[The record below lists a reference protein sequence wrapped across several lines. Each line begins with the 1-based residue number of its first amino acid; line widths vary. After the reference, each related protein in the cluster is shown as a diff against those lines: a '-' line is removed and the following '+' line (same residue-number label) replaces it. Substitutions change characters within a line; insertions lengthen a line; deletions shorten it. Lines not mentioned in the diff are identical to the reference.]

1 MNLAGDVRPAT
12 VVISTRSM
20 EAALEG
26 LPTIATAKVRAI
38 LPDQLTVTLTERE
51 PIVAWRIGQDGQD
64 EATGWLVDVDGVAF
78 APIALASDEELGDGA
93 TGSALPAV
101 DDLRAKP
108 LLAVGDRLD
117 ISDIDA
123 VRTLG
128 NVTPDL
134 IGSDA
139 PALYLSLEDDDGWVL
154 HHPVTGAPSSA
165 TTPRP
170 SRPPAAS
177 RYQVQC
183 LGALLKDR
191 EALVD
196 GVTLA
201 VSTGHCGTFLK
212 GAPEPIPRTKRTP
225 RPGATHRP
233 NKTPRQ

>member
-1 MNLAGDVRPAT
+1 MVAQKGGHVSVRRPETPSEADSHRRTLPAARLVGLVGIIAIGASLMWLTTDAAFSVDPAAVQVQGLRYTDPAAVRARMNLAGDVRPAT

-51 PIVAWRIGQDGQD
+51 PIVAWRLGQDGQD
-64 EATGWLVDVDGVAF
+64 GSIGWLVDVDGVAF
-78 APIALASDEELGDGA
+78 APIALASDEELGDVS

-134 IGSDA
+134 HRQRRSG
-139 PALYLSLEDDDGWVL
+139 
-154 HHPVTGAPSSA
+154 PVP
-165 TTPRP
+165 
-170 SRPPAAS
+170 
-177 RYQVQC
+177 V
-183 LGALLKDR
+183 
-191 EALVD
+191 
-196 GVTLA
+196 
-201 VSTGHCGTFLK
+201 
-212 GAPEPIPRTKRTP
+212 
-225 RPGATHRP
+225 PGGR
-233 NKTPRQ
+233 